1 MLVAVLMMAWQVA
14 AKTAR
19 DSLFL
24 AVFRPE
30 SLLTVVGAAAV
41 CSIVLAY
48 ASSVVMRRVGPSRV
62 IPLGFFLS
70 AAVHLVQWVLLP
82 VWQRPVTV
90 FIYIYVVSVVSGYK
104 SNRFSWLKNGS
115 DFSPVCCS

>member
-1 MLVAVLMMAWQVA
+1 MRFSLPHSRQVRQAVLVAVLMMAWQVA

-30 SLLTVVGAAAV
+30 SLLSVVGAAAV
-41 CSIVLAY
+41 CSILVSYGSAVVL
-48 ASSVVMRRVGPSRV
+48 RRMGPSKV

-70 AAVHLVQWVLLP
+70 AAVHLIQWILLP
-82 VWQRPVTV
+82 CGCGP
-90 FIYIYVVSVVSGYK
+90 
-104 SNRFSWLKNGS
+104 
-115 DFSPVCCS
+115 